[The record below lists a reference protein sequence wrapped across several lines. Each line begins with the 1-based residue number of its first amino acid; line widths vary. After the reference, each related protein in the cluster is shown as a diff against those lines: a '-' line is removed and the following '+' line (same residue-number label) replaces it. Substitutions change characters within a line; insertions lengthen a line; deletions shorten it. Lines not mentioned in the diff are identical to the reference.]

1 MYPNIYIC
9 QELSSKNI
17 PYTIRY
23 KTEPSVTK
31 ALYVIQPS
39 VFESARSADFS
50 SLPIILEDWIK
61 DHGGTF
67 SGGLCIIMRFN
78 HKEHSLF
85 TYLWKCTSVLQMPSL
100 FTFIILIQ
108 YSSGTKEIATQTRLI
123 KIINP

>member
-1 MYPNIYIC
+1 M
-9 QELSSKNI
+9 
-17 PYTIRY
+17 
-23 KTEPSVTK
+23 TK

-67 SGGLCIIMRFN
+67 SGGLSIIMRFN
-78 HKEHSLF
+78 HEEHSLF

-100 FTFIILIQ
+100 FTSIILIQ

-123 KIINP
+123 KIINPYHIFELIE